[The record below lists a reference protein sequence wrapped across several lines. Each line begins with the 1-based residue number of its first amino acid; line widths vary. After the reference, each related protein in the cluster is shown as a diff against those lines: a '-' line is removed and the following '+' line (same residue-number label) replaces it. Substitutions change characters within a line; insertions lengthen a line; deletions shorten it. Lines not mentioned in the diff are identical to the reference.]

1 MKWKLPTNP
10 KREERIPDLQITM
23 DKAALRVTL
32 FGLLFTCVNLAANK
46 KQDID
51 VSSFH
56 INSKITSR
64 YATTVITSRV
74 KNKLNESQEVRF
86 EVKIPKNAFIS
97 QFKMT
102 IDGKIYDGVVKEKEE
117 AQQEYCQAGSR
128 GESAGLVSAV
138 GRTFEDFKTSV
149 TVAALSKVTF
159 ELTYEELLKRR
170 HGKYE
175 LFINAQPMQ
184 PVADFK
190 IDVHIHENP
199 GISFLEVKGGLNTKD
214 LTKAVKT
221 TKAEKDAMVKF
232 YPTRDQQTKCDDCS
246 ENGLNGSLIIMYDV
260 ERKIEAGDLK
270 ASEGYFVHCFAPTN
284 IKYNSKNVVFII
296 DRSGSMSGIK
306 MEQTHLAMLKI
317 LSDLAE
323 DDHFGLITFSDKI
336 KTWKPE
342 LLKATKGNVEEAK
355 TFVKRIK
362 SEGYTDINAAV
373 LKAVDMINKHHQEGS
388 ASILILLTDGEPNRG
403 ETDPVKIQKN
413 VKKAID
419 EKCPLYCLGFGFD
432 VNFELLKK
440 LSQGN
445 NGVARRIYEDSDAD
459 QQLQDFYKEVATP
472 LLTDVQ
478 LSYQGVADSTRTTFS
493 QYYSGSE
500 IMVAG
505 RIIDSSLDSFTTEV
519 TALVQQPERCSEGG
533 FIGNIATDSMSYLA
547 DVEGL
552 FCQWEGEI
560 AISLKPWTHQGG
572 NVVVLV
578 EYGPVYVS
586 GVQADSQCAVFLF
599 CDAQTANPC
608 MSDQHP
614 VSSCSCVLPEERKG
628 RYEYGAILETG
639 PNLETL
645 MHSGNLKLINDSLWN
660 DVCFSARVELE
671 ASDLNFLCFRKKTK
685 MVYHISVLIQKLN
698 SNKPGQENFTE
709 RLWAFLTVKQL
720 LEKEVTLQGQEKDDA
735 KKKALD
741 LSLKYKFVTPLTS
754 MVVTKP
760 QDQQIQVAHKP
771 REGKKPNMHT
781 QPTSSKSDCDG
792 VSMGQGGELDDDGLM
807 ERGGELDDDV
817 DVIEGGGAMAPLPST
832 TQKPVTTS
840 PLKSIRI
847 LKSSGNAKPLCYD
860 VPLAQKV
867 RLLQNDVSEFSM
879 NGQLDSE
886 NGFSQIAVRYKTHHL
901 LLSTSE
907 ISYFD
912 GQDTVKFSWDQVPWD
927 QDHHDVSLILRSNE
941 MDVTMG
947 NIRVVIL
954 HKKDE
959 NFLWPAVWQH
969 PKDSTGI
976 LGEVDISYEE
986 IPGSQT
992 LKLKDK
998 EVKTSWVMVTD
1009 YRFSFAP
1016 VIGCWLV
1023 PFQVVAQRELSDF
1036 TVTQL

>member
-1 MKWKLPTNP
+1 MASLQWSVWCSFS
-10 KREERIPDLQITM
+10 ISSQITM
-23 DKAALRVTL
+23 DKAALRLTL

-51 VSSFH
+51 VYSFH
-56 INSKITSR
+56 INSTITSR

-102 IDGKIYDGVVKEKEE
+102 IDGNTYDGVVKEKEE
-117 AQQEYCQAGSR
+117 AQQEYCQAVSR

-138 GRTFEDFKTSV
+138 GETFEDFKTSV
-149 TVAALSKVTF
+149 RVAALNKVTF

-170 HGKYE
+170 HGKYK

-221 TKAEKDAMVKF
+221 TRAEKDAWVKF
-232 YPTRDQQTKCDDCS
+232 YPTRDQQTKCYDCS
-246 ENGLNGSLIIMYDV
+246 ENGLNGNLIIMHGV
-260 ERKIEAGDLK
+260 EKLKQSGYLEA
-270 ASEGYFVHCFAPTN
+270 SNGYFVHNFVPTD
-284 IKYNSKNVVFII
+284 IQRIPKNVVFII
-296 DRSGSMSGIK
+296 DQSSSMSGIK
-306 MEQTHLAMLKI
+306 MSQTCLAMLKI

-355 TFVKRIK
+355 MFVKGIT

-373 LKAVDMINKHHQEGS
+373 LKAVDMINKHHQEDS
-388 ASILILLTDGEPNRG
+388 ASILILLTDGDPTTG
-403 ETDPVKIQKN
+403 ETNQVEIQKN

-419 EKCPLYCLGFGFD
+419 GKFPLYCLGFGFD
-432 VNFELLKK
+432 VTFEFLEK
-440 LSQGN
+440 LSLKN
-445 NGVARRIYEDSDAD
+445 NGDAQRIYEDSDGD
-459 QQLQDFYKEVATP
+459 RQLQDFYKEVATL
-472 LLTDVQ
+472 LLTDVHFK
-478 LSYQGVADSTRTTFS
+478 YEGVADLTKNTFS
-493 QYYSGSE
+493 RYYSGSE

-505 RIIDSSLDSFTTEV
+505 RIIDNSLDSFTSEV
-519 TALVQQPERCSEGG
+519 TA
-533 FIGNIATDSMSYLA
+533 
-547 DVEGL
+547 
-552 FCQWEGEI
+552 
-560 AISLKPWTHQGG
+560 
-572 NVVVLV
+572 
-578 EYGPVYVS
+578 
-586 GVQADSQCAVFLF
+586 
-599 CDAQTANPC
+599 
-608 MSDQHP
+608 
-614 VSSCSCVLPEERKG
+614 SS
-628 RYEYGAILETG
+628 
-639 PNLETL
+639 
-645 MHSGNLKLINDSLWN
+645 
-660 DVCFSARVELE
+660 
-671 ASDLNFLCFRKKTK
+671 KKTK
-685 MVYHISVLIQKLN
+685 MVYHISVPIQKLN
-698 SNKPGQENFTE
+698 SDRSGQENFTE

-741 LSLKYKFVTPLTS
+741 LSLKYNFVTPLTS

-760 QDQQIQVAHKP
+760 HQQIQVAHKS

-807 ERGGELDDDV
+807 ERGGELDDDGLM
-817 DVIEGGGAMAPLPST
+817 ERGGAMAPLPST

-840 PLKSIRI
+840 PPLKSIRI

-886 NGFSQIAVRYKTHHL
+886 NGFSQIAIHYKMHHHL

-912 GQDTVKFSWDQVPWD
+912 GQDTVKFSWDQGLT
-927 QDHHDVSLILRSNE
+927 HHETEHVSLILRSNE

-954 HKKDE
+954 LHKKDE
-959 NFLWPAVWQH
+959 NFLWPAVWQQ
-969 PKDSTGI
+969 PEDSTGI
-976 LGEVDISYEE
+976 LGEDDISYEE

-992 LKLKDK
+992 PTLKLKNK
-998 EVKTSWVMVTD
+998 KVKTSWVMVTD

-1023 PFQVVAQRELSDF
+1023 LFQVVAQRELSDF